1 MAKRSAAQAKGASEM
16 ARLDKNR
23 DGVVSEPE
31 FVSGGGSAEEFRQYD
46 TNHDGTL
53 DGREMEAR
61 AADMVDKQEEENA
74 TALKGQH
81 EMERM
86 DTNKDGG
93 VDRQE
98 FVSAGGTDVE
108 FDRYDTN
115 EDGKLDGREMAK
127 RSAAQAKGASEMARL
142 DENRDGVV
150 SEPEFVSGGGSAEE
164 FRQYDTNH
172 DGTLDGREMEA
183 RAADMVDKQEE
194 ENATALK
201 GQHDMERMDTNKD
214 GGVDRQEFV
223 SAGGTD
229 VEFDRYDTN
238 EDGKLDGREMAKRS
252 AAQAKGASEM
262 ARLDKNRDGVVSEP
276 EFVSGGG
283 SAEEFRQ
290 YDTNHDGT
298 LDGREMEARAADM
311 VDKQE
316 EENATADMVDACDGG
331 ESLGVRRQ
339 LSPRS
344 LQRELEATRKTL
356 NRLAREH
363 ENVHRD
369 LMQTRS
375 LLNQDPVPAKSP
387 SPYSPSPSP
396 TTYSD
401 LFPNPNQDWID
412 AEFDRLDV
420 NKDGVIDRD
429 EFAQFQFPHT
439 VVAMSPTGLS
449 QPDLVR
455 LASRLE
461 GLATFWEVSAKS
473 YMSRSGSSRVDSLS
487 VLEVEQVAA
496 ELESLSTPYGY
507 GKPGATYAQEI
518 PGEEVFRDVVRM
530 KVARIQTQLKKL
542 LHVTQ

>member
-74 TALKGQH
+74 
-81 EMERM
+81 
-86 DTNKDGG
+86 
-93 VDRQE
+93 
-98 FVSAGGTDVE
+98 
-108 FDRYDTN
+108 
-115 EDGKLDGREMAK
+115 DGKLDGREMAK

-194 ENATALK
+194 ENA
-201 GQHDMERMDTNKD
+201 
-214 GGVDRQEFV
+214 
-223 SAGGTD
+223 
-229 VEFDRYDTN
+229 
-238 EDGKLDGREMAKRS
+238 DGKLDGREMAKRS

>member
-74 TALKGQH
+74 
-81 EMERM
+81 
-86 DTNKDGG
+86 G

-115 EDGKLDGREMAK
+115 E
-127 RSAAQAKGASEMARL
+127 
-142 DENRDGVV
+142 
-150 SEPEFVSGGGSAEE
+150 
-164 FRQYDTNH
+164 
-172 DGTLDGREMEA
+172 
-183 RAADMVDKQEE
+183 
-194 ENATALK
+194 
-201 GQHDMERMDTNKD
+201 
-214 GGVDRQEFV
+214 GVDRQEFV

>member
-86 DTNKDGG
+86 DTNKDG
-93 VDRQE
+93 
-98 FVSAGGTDVE
+98 SAGGTDVE

>member
-74 TALKGQH
+74 
-81 EMERM
+81 
-86 DTNKDGG
+86 
-93 VDRQE
+93 
-98 FVSAGGTDVE
+98 SAGGTDVE

-127 RSAAQAKGASEMARL
+127 RSAAQ
-142 DENRDGVV
+142 
-150 SEPEFVSGGGSAEE
+150 
-164 FRQYDTNH
+164 
-172 DGTLDGREMEA
+172 
-183 RAADMVDKQEE
+183 
-194 ENATALK
+194 
-201 GQHDMERMDTNKD
+201 
-214 GGVDRQEFV
+214 

>member
-86 DTNKDGG
+86 DTNKDG
-93 VDRQE
+93 
-98 FVSAGGTDVE
+98 SAGGTDVE

-201 GQHDMERMDTNKD
+201 GRGWIPTRMVEWTGKSLCQQV
-214 GGVDRQEFV
+214 GLMLSLIGTIQMRMASWMVGRWQSGVLHRPRAV
-223 SAGGTD
+223 SYTHL
-229 VEFDRYDTN
+229 T
-238 EDGKLDGREMAKRS
+238 LPTKRI
-252 AAQAKGASEM
+252 
-262 ARLDKNRDGVVSEP
+262 V
-276 EFVSGGG
+276 
-283 SAEEFRQ
+283 
-290 YDTNHDGT
+290 
-298 LDGREMEARAADM
+298 
-311 VDKQE
+311 
-316 EENATADMVDACDGG
+316 C
-331 ESLGVRRQ
+331 
-339 LSPRS
+339 
-344 LQRELEATRKTL
+344 
-356 NRLAREH
+356 
-363 ENVHRD
+363 
-369 LMQTRS
+369 
-375 LLNQDPVPAKSP
+375 
-387 SPYSPSPSP
+387 
-396 TTYSD
+396 
-401 LFPNPNQDWID
+401 I
-412 AEFDRLDV
+412 
-420 NKDGVIDRD
+420 
-429 EFAQFQFPHT
+429 
-439 VVAMSPTGLS
+439 
-449 QPDLVR
+449 
-455 LASRLE
+455 
-461 GLATFWEVSAKS
+461 
-473 YMSRSGSSRVDSLS
+473 
-487 VLEVEQVAA
+487 
-496 ELESLSTPYGY
+496 
-507 GKPGATYAQEI
+507 
-518 PGEEVFRDVVRM
+518 
-530 KVARIQTQLKKL
+530 
-542 LHVTQ
+542 

>member
-1 MAKRSAAQAKGASEM
+1 
-16 ARLDKNR
+16 
-23 DGVVSEPE
+23 
-31 FVSGGGSAEEFRQYD
+31 
-46 TNHDGTL
+46 
-53 DGREMEAR
+53 
-61 AADMVDKQEEENA
+61 
-74 TALKGQH
+74 
-81 EMERM
+81 
-86 DTNKDGG
+86 
-93 VDRQE
+93 
-98 FVSAGGTDVE
+98 
-108 FDRYDTN
+108 
-115 EDGKLDGREMAK
+115 MAK

>member
-74 TALKGQH
+74 
-81 EMERM
+81 
-86 DTNKDGG
+86 
-93 VDRQE
+93 
-98 FVSAGGTDVE
+98 
-108 FDRYDTN
+108 
-115 EDGKLDGREMAK
+115 DGKLDGREMAK
-127 RSAAQAKGASEMARL
+127 RSAAQ
-142 DENRDGVV
+142 
-150 SEPEFVSGGGSAEE
+150 
-164 FRQYDTNH
+164 
-172 DGTLDGREMEA
+172 
-183 RAADMVDKQEE
+183 
-194 ENATALK
+194 
-201 GQHDMERMDTNKD
+201 
-214 GGVDRQEFV
+214 
-223 SAGGTD
+223 
-229 VEFDRYDTN
+229 
-238 EDGKLDGREMAKRS
+238 DGKLDGREMAKRS

>member
-86 DTNKDGG
+86 DTNKDG
-93 VDRQE
+93 
-98 FVSAGGTDVE
+98 SAGGTDVE

-238 EDGKLDGREMAKRS
+238 EDGKLDGREMA
-252 AAQAKGASEM
+252 
-262 ARLDKNRDGVVSEP
+262 
-276 EFVSGGG
+276 
-283 SAEEFRQ
+283 
-290 YDTNHDGT
+290 
-298 LDGREMEARAADM
+298 
-311 VDKQE
+311 
-316 EENATADMVDACDGG
+316 C
-331 ESLGVRRQ
+331 
-339 LSPRS
+339 
-344 LQRELEATRKTL
+344 
-356 NRLAREH
+356 
-363 ENVHRD
+363 
-369 LMQTRS
+369 
-375 LLNQDPVPAKSP
+375 LLYTSP
-387 SPYSPSPSP
+387 SP
-396 TTYSD
+396 
-401 LFPNPNQDWID
+401 
-412 AEFDRLDV
+412 
-420 NKDGVIDRD
+420 RD
-429 EFAQFQFPHT
+429 
-439 VVAMSPTGLS
+439 S
-449 QPDLVR
+449 
-455 LASRLE
+455 
-461 GLATFWEVSAKS
+461 
-473 YMSRSGSSRVDSLS
+473 
-487 VLEVEQVAA
+487 
-496 ELESLSTPYGY
+496 
-507 GKPGATYAQEI
+507 
-518 PGEEVFRDVVRM
+518 
-530 KVARIQTQLKKL
+530 
-542 LHVTQ
+542 